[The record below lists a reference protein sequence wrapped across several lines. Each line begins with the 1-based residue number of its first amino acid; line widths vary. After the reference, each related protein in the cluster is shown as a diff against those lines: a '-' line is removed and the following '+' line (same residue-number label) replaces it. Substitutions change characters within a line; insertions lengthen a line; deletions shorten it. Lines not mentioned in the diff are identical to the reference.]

1 MVVEAAA
8 AAEEEEE
15 EERLV
20 PEKFPST
27 IFLRAELIL
36 IWFFMLW
43 MYGELRGTS
52 TGAWGPGSA
61 SDG

>member
-1 MVVEAAA
+1 MVAEA
-8 AAEEEEE
+8 AAEEEE
-15 EERLV
+15 RLVV